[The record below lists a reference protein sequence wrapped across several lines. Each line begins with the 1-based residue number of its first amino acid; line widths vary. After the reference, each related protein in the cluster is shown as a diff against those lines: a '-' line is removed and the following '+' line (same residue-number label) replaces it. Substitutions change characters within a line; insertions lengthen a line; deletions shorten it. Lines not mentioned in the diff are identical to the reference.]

1 MIKWLPLPTLPFTLT
16 PDPQSVQQ
24 GLFPDLL
31 PSKLRENQLPRI
43 QAGDPVARYFGI
55 KRGQVRS
62 PPRVELEPGL
72 LGRAEG
78 TQAATPAL
86 LQLCFLP
93 LGGED
98 HPAERD
104 CRQVH
109 HLPAGTVAACG
120 QTAGVEGPGNGVHP
134 TPVSAPHHFP
144 LWRQPQFRPGCAQL
158 L

>member
-1 MIKWLPLPTLPFTLT
+1 M
-16 PDPQSVQQ
+16 
-24 GLFPDLL
+24 
-31 PSKLRENQLPRI
+31 
-43 QAGDPVARYFGI
+43 
-55 KRGQVRS
+55 
-62 PPRVELEPGL
+62 ELEPGL

>member
-1 MIKWLPLPTLPFTLT
+1 M
-16 PDPQSVQQ
+16 
-24 GLFPDLL
+24 
-31 PSKLRENQLPRI
+31 
-43 QAGDPVARYFGI
+43 ARYFGI

-78 TQAATPAL
+78 TQAAAPAP

-104 CRQVH
+104 CGQVY

-120 QTAGVEGPGNGVHP
+120 QTAGIEGPGSGTHP
-134 TPVSAPHHFP
+134 TLVSAPHHFP
-144 LWRQPQFRPGCAQL
+144 LCRQPQFRPGCTQL